1 MKPGATINPVA
12 SNISTFCGAAIFPAG
27 STSRTVSP
35 SRSPSMAAS
44 VLDAG
49 SRTRPFLTRSMRRV
63 LFICR
68 AATFLGRRF
77 RHRMSAILT
86 RTGDEQEKQRHSN
99 RNAVGHLLEHAGLRS
114 VRNFRGDLDPSIH
127 WSRMQNDRA
136 RLRVAQS
143 RSIKLVSKHVIFRRD
158 RRFMLP
164 FGLHAKNKNYV
175 RTFERLLDSKDAP
188 NGYARRA
195 DLFQLARN
203 PHRWPAECELAPEF
217 AKKMNVRTRYAAML
231 QIAENRDVQT
241 LDRAQPVANRQ
252 RIEQPL
258 RRMFVRAVACIDHWD
273 VQMLCYEIRSARG
286 RMPHHQAIRLHRVK
300 RVNGIEQ
307 RLAFLQAG
315 RFRLQIHGVRAQSR
329 SCGAKAD
336 TGARGV
342 FEERQRHGLTPQRR

>member
-27 STSRTVSP
+27 ATSLIVSPPRSTSMT
-35 SRSPSMAAS
+35 AS
-44 VLDAG
+44 VLD
-49 SRTRPFLTRSMRRV
+49 RLC
-63 LFICR
+63 L
-68 AATFLGRRF
+68 

-114 VRNFRGDLDPSIH
+114 VRNFRGDLDPAIH

-136 RLRVAQS
+136 RLRAAQS

-164 FGLHAKNKNYV
+164 FGLYAKNKNYV
-175 RTFERLLDSKDAP
+175 RTFERLLDSKDPP

-217 AKKMNVRTRYAAML
+217 AKKMNVRTRHAAML

-258 RRMFVRAVACIDHWD
+258 RRMFVRAVAC
-273 VQMLCYEIRSARG
+273 
-286 RMPHHQAIRLHRVK
+286 
-300 RVNGIEQ
+300 
-307 RLAFLQAG
+307 
-315 RFRLQIHGVRAQSR
+315 
-329 SCGAKAD
+329 
-336 TGARGV
+336 
-342 FEERQRHGLTPQRR
+342 

>member
-1 MKPGATINPVA
+1 MKPGTTINPVA
-12 SNISTFCGAAIFPAG
+12 SNTSAPGAAWTLPGCATSTIF
-27 STSRTVSP
+27 SP
-35 SRSPSMAAS
+35 SIRMSRGAS
-44 VLDAG
+44 VLVAG
-49 SRTRPFLTRSMRRV
+49 SITRPFLTSSMRRV

-68 AATFLGRRF
+68 AATFLGRRLC
-77 RHRMSAILT
+77 HRMTSVFGRA
-86 RTGDEQEKQRHSN
+86 GDEQEKQRHSN

-114 VRNFRGDLDPSIH
+114 VRNFWRDLDPSIH
-127 WSRMQNDRA
+127 RPRVQNDRPRFRA
-136 RLRVAQS
+136 AQS
-143 RSIKLVSKHVIFRRD
+143 RGIELVSKHVIFGRD

-164 FGLHAKNKNYV
+164 FGLHAKNKSYV

-188 NGYARRA
+188 NGYARGA

-217 AKKMNVRTRYAAML
+217 AKKMNVRTRHAAML

-307 RLAFLQAG
+307 RFAFLKAG
-315 RFRLQIHGVRAQSR
+315 RFRLQIHGVRTQSR
-329 SCGAKAD
+329 SRGAKAD
-336 TGARGV
+336 TRARGV
-342 FEERQRHGLTPQRR
+342 FEERQRHGLTAQRR